1 MAPII
6 SIHKRTS
13 SIISSRV
20 ATALFPGPSGE
31 QRNGVW
37 SWQRHLSTGT
47 RPIDRPLAGLQGGV
61 PSLVVQVLP
70 FALLPSFLL
79 PVCYSHILYPVLLVH
94 SSLWAWDLP
103 KMTVNQVHLLLSC
116 ELP

>member
-1 MAPII
+1 MI

-20 ATALFPGPSGE
+20 ATALFPGPTGE
-31 QRNGVW
+31 QRSGVW
-37 SWQRHLSTGT
+37 SWQRCPSTGT
-47 RPIDRPLAGLQGGV
+47 CPTDRPLAGMQGGV

-79 PVCYSHILYPVLLVH
+79 PLSCSHILYPVLLVH

-103 KMTVNQVHLLLSC
+103 KVTVNQVHLLLCC